1 MHNIPLFC
9 GGLCQQTEAA
19 KAGCAANGEKC
30 GLCPL
35 AHFYKHGA
43 SRLPVVMEIADT
55 EVPAPYRQLLVHDR
69 DMTSTLEKFHHA
81 KTHLRV
87 LRTVVNGDTYEREVV
102 LALDGSE
109 RPVEFGALTVHLDRL
124 PAMVRVLV
132 AEGRRPFGGILVEH
146 GVKFTSRPKAYI
158 RIEPDSVISQSL
170 ELQTPSILYGR
181 CNALFDDHGRVLA
194 DIVEVLP
201 P

>member
-1 MHNIPLFC
+1 MHDSPLFC
-9 GGLCQQTEAA
+9 GGLCQQSDAA
-19 KAGCAANGEKC
+19 KAGCGPDGEKC

-35 AHFYKHGA
+35 AHFYKNGA
-43 SRLPVVMEIADT
+43 HLLPAVLEIADT

-69 DMTSTLEKFHHA
+69 DMTTTLENFHKA

-87 LRTVVNGDTYEREVV
+87 LRSTVNGDTYEREVV

-124 PAMVRVLV
+124 PATVRGQV
-132 AEGRRPFGGILVEH
+132 AAGRRPFGGILVEQ
-146 GVKFTSRPKAYI
+146 GVKFTSHPKAFI
-158 RIEPDSVISQSL
+158 RIEPDAVISESL
-170 ELQTPSILYGR
+170 GLKTPAILYGR
-181 CNALFDDHGRVLA
+181 CNALFDDQGRVLA